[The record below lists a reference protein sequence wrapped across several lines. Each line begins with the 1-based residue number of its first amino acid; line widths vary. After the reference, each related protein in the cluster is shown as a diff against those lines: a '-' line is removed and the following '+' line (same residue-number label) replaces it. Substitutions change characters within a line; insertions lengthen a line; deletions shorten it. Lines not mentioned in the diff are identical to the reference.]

1 MSLIEIKTD
10 DSQKNNNIKNKN
22 ATIWL
27 ADLTYTQQQVS
38 SESMPSAIGG
48 IATYTEQN
56 LCLKKPIRIFKYPE
70 VLIEALETDGIP
82 DIMGFSNYM
91 WNSELSLAFV
101 KRIKEVSPKTIIVV
115 GGPNFPI
122 IASEQELFL
131 RNNPGID
138 FYVEGEGE
146 LAFANLVGILINV
159 DFDKSRIQ
167 ENLPSIQYIDV
178 NGKPRHAN
186 SVDRISDLTEIPSP
200 FLNGKLDEFFDGKL
214 QPIIQTTRGCPFSCT
229 FCTEGSKYFN
239 KVNRYSQE
247 KTNAELE
254 YIAKKMKSTREKGGR
269 NDLWIAD
276 SNFGMYTQD
285 LETCEM
291 IGKCQQQY
299 NWPEYIQVDTGKN
312 NKPRVLAGARLVNG
326 AIRLSGSVQTLDK
339 QVLVNI
345 KRSNISEN
353 ELLDMAQEASVVGAD
368 SRSEIILGL
377 PGESLKSHFETLRKV
392 INSRFNHINT
402 YQLMLIPGT
411 ELTVPETK
419 KAFKMDS
426 RYRVMPRCF
435 GNYSILGSL
444 QHIAD
449 IEEICVATNTLSFD
463 DYVKARKMHLII
475 NIFHNDGIF
484 GSVIKLIN
492 HLNLSVFRWL
502 ELILEEELEGELKL
516 LFSDYEIETR
526 NELWKEKKDLE
537 AEINNS
543 NIVERYVKGE
553 LGYNLLA
560 IYQTRAL
567 TKNLDELLTLTK
579 KMLSKL
585 IIEEEKDTKENLK
598 FMNEVLKF
606 DHGRSERLFTD
617 VDYSPRM
624 KFDYNIPKFLENE
637 LQPFDACKEPTPLEI
652 QFVLDDDQKQIINR
666 SIAMYGETDVG
677 IGRVLAKVFVTKLL
691 RKPLITN
698 R

>member
-1 MSLIEIKTD
+1 MSLIQLKKSD
-10 DSQKNNNIKNKN
+10 DILKNENV
-22 ATIWL
+22 TVWL

-48 IATYTEQN
+48 IATYTEQK
-56 LCLKKPIRIFKYPE
+56 LCLKNPIRIFKYPE

-82 DIMGFSNYM
+82 DIIGFSNYM

-101 KRIKEVSPKTIIVV
+101 KRIKEVSSKTIIVM
-115 GGPNFPI
+115 GGPNFPVI
-122 IASEQELFL
+122 PSEQEIFL
-131 RNNPGID
+131 KKNPGID

-146 LAFANLVGILINV
+146 IAFANLIRVLINT
-159 DFDKSRIQ
+159 DFDKSRI
-167 ENLPSIQYIDV
+167 EEDLPSIQYIDV
-178 NGKPRHAN
+178 DGKPRHAI
-186 SVDRISDLTEIPSP
+186 SVDRINDLTEIPSP

-214 QPIIQTTRGCPFSCT
+214 QPIIQTTRGCPFTCT

-254 YIAKKMKSTREKGGR
+254 YIAKKMKVNREKGGR

-285 LETCEM
+285 LETCKM
-291 IGKCQQQY
+291 IGKCQQEY

-312 NKPRVLAGARLVNG
+312 NKPRVLEGARLVNG

-353 ELLDMAQEASVVGAD
+353 ELMDMAQEASDVGAD

-377 PGESLKSHFETLRKV
+377 PGESLKSHFETIRKV
-392 INSRFNHINT
+392 IESGFNHVNT

-411 ELTVPETK
+411 ELTIPETRK
-419 KAFKMDS
+419 KFEMVS

-444 QHIAD
+444 QHISD
-449 IEEICVATNTLSFD
+449 IEEVCVATNTLSFD

-484 GSVIKLIN
+484 GSVMKLIN

-502 ELILEEELEGELKL
+502 ELIFQEELEGELKL

-537 AEINNS
+537 EEINNS
-543 NIVERYVKGE
+543 DIVERYVKGE

-560 IYQTRAL
+560 IYQTRAI
-567 TKNLDELLTLTK
+567 TKGLDELLTLTHK
-579 KMLSKL
+579 TLSKL
-585 IIEEEKDTKENLK
+585 IIEGKKDTEENLR

-606 DHGRSERLFTD
+606 DYGRAEKLFTD
-617 VDYSPRM
+617 VNYSPKI

-637 LQPFDACKEPTPLEI
+637 FQSFNAYKESTPLEI
-652 QFVLDDDQKQIINR
+652 QFVSDEGQKQIINR
-666 SIAMYGETDVG
+666 SISMYGKNDVG

>member
-1 MSLIEIKTD
+1 MS
-10 DSQKNNNIKNKN
+10 
-22 ATIWL
+22 
-27 ADLTYTQQQVS
+27 
-38 SESMPSAIGG
+38 
-48 IATYTEQN
+48 
-56 LCLKKPIRIFKYPE
+56 
-70 VLIEALETDGIP
+70 
-82 DIMGFSNYM
+82 
-91 WNSELSLAFV
+91 
-101 KRIKEVSPKTIIVV
+101 
-115 GGPNFPI
+115 
-122 IASEQELFL
+122 
-131 RNNPGID
+131 
-138 FYVEGEGE
+138 
-146 LAFANLVGILINV
+146 
-159 DFDKSRIQ
+159 
-167 ENLPSIQYIDV
+167 
-178 NGKPRHAN
+178 
-186 SVDRISDLTEIPSP
+186 
-200 FLNGKLDEFFDGKL
+200 FFDGKL

-229 FCTEGSKYFN
+229 FCIEGSKYYN
-239 KVNRYSQE
+239 KVNRHSQE

-254 YIAKKMKSTREKGGR
+254 YIAKKMKSTRDKGGR

-285 LETCEM
+285 LETCKM

-326 AIRLSGSVQTLDK
+326 AIRLSGSVQSLDK

-353 ELLDMAQEASVVGAD
+353 ELLDMAQEASEVGAD
-368 SRSEIILGL
+368 SRSEIILAL

-411 ELTVPETK
+411 ELVASETRK
-419 KAFKMDS
+419 TFNMTS

-449 IEEICVATNTLSFD
+449 IEEICVATNTLSFE
-463 DYVKARKMHLII
+463 DYVKSRKMHLII

-502 ELILEEELEGELKL
+502 ELILQEELEGELKL

-543 NIVERYVKGE
+543 NIVEKYIKGE

-585 IIEEEKDTKENLK
+585 IIEGGKDTEENLK

-606 DHGRSERLFTD
+606 DYGRSERLFTD
-617 VDYSPRM
+617 VDYSPRI

-652 QFVLDDDQKQIINR
+652 QFVLDDDQKRILNR
-666 SIAMYGETDVG
+666 SFTMYGKNDVG
-677 IGRVLAKVFVTKLL
+677 IGRLLAKVFVTKLL
-691 RKPLITN
+691 RKPLIIN